1 MLKTLGRKSCR
12 STSPNSGRCL
22 LRRIILQV
30 NGQELRSIP
39 ALGCLALSVRA
50 HVPIFVAEGV
60 MQEAASVPEEE
71 IEAEE
76 GEERLEV
83 FKDFVESLDMD
94 DLEPGGAE
102 PED

>member
-1 MLKTLGRKSCR
+1 
-12 STSPNSGRCL
+12 
-22 LRRIILQV
+22 
-30 NGQELRSIP
+30 
-39 ALGCLALSVRA
+39 
-50 HVPIFVAEGV
+50 

-94 DLEPGGAE
+94 DLEGGGAE